1 MSRKTWEEL
10 AWQLTRLPGGAAA
23 ALPDFFG
30 ALLDGEAEERR
41 WPLRE
46 GGCVE
51 RLPNEEL
58 RVGGTPLA
66 TLPPE
71 LLEVARETGL
81 SPILLGLLGVAA
93 GDLEGDRRLKAV
105 HPRLDG
111 AAKDLMLM
119 TVCRLCG

>member
-30 ALLDGEAEERR
+30 PLLDGAVEERR
-41 WPLRE
+41 WPLHE

-51 RLPNEEL
+51 WRADNAL
-58 RVGGTPLA
+58 RVGETPLVI
-66 TLPPE
+66 LPPE
-71 LLEVARETGL
+71 LLEVARENNL
-81 SPILLGLLGVAA
+81 SPILLGLLGVVT
-93 GDLEGDRRLKAV
+93 GDLEGDRRLKAA